1 MISVMRRYS
10 KALRVGLLAVIAAF
24 VLTSVYVGSM
34 SGGAR
39 NRGDAVATVNGEA
52 IPIERYQRRYQAYL
66 DAYSRVYRDRF
77 SPTLAEQLGLPQQ
90 AVNDLVQEAVV
101 VQRAHAEGLE
111 VSDEELNAQIQAVP
125 AFAENGR
132 FSLARY
138 QEFLR
143 RRGMSASAFENDVRR
158 ELTRMKVETA
168 VKGGIK
174 VSDLELERAF
184 TLRREEVRATWA
196 LVETAPLAASATAS
210 ADEVEAYLKAH
221 PAEFQLPER
230 RRVQYVTLAPKDF
243 RPQVPD
249 ADVEKYYTEHAKEF
263 ETPQQAHVAH
273 VLVTVPQTGGSE
285 AEDKARAKVADVIRR
300 ANAGEDFA
308 KLATEVSE
316 DPGSKSKG
324 GDLGWVSKGEMVPA
338 FETAAFA
345 LGRGQISSEPVR
357 TPFGFHAIKVLEVR
371 AAAKKSLKEVAPQIR
386 DRLAAEAADRAA
398 RAKADEVRPALQ
410 AAKDFMAEA
419 KRLGLTPIETTM
431 SKMER
436 MPMLGGSD
444 PLEEAAFALA
454 TGGVSSPVNTPAGW
468 VVLKSTEAI
477 AAGVPPLAEI
487 RDKVAAAVK
496 RQKAEGV
503 ALERATKLSTDARS
517 QDFAAAAKTA
527 GAQTGETA
535 RFSRSKPA
543 ERLPGDVQ
551 LAALQSPAGAVTAPV
566 KSPQGYYVVK
576 VLERVAPNMAD
587 LAPERDKLSREV
599 LAQKQSQAWEA
610 WVNQARSGAKI
621 EMLAPPRRS

>member
-1 MISVMRRYS
+1 MITIMRRYS
-10 KALRVGLLAVIAAF
+10 KALRVGLLAVIVAF

-39 NRGDAVATVNGEA
+39 NRGDAVASVNGET
-52 IPIERYQRRYQAYL
+52 IPVERYQRRYQAYL
-66 DAYSRVYRDRF
+66 DAYSRVYRERF

-101 VQRAHAEGLE
+101 VQRARAEGLE
-111 VSDEELNAQIQAVP
+111 VTDQELNAQIQAVP
-125 AFAENGR
+125 GFAENGR
-132 FSLARY
+132 FSLPRY

-143 RRGMSASAFENDVRR
+143 RRGVSAAAFENDVRR
-158 ELTRMKVETA
+158 ELTRMKVETT
-168 VKGGIK
+168 VKAGIK
-174 VSDLELERAF
+174 VSDPELERAF
-184 TLRREEVRATWA
+184 TLRREEVRAMWA
-196 LVETAPLAASATAS
+196 LVETAPLTAAATAS

-243 RPQVPD
+243 RPQVSD
-249 ADVEKYYTEHAKEF
+249 AEVEKYYTEHAKEF
-263 ETPQQAHVAH
+263 ETPQQVHVAH

-300 ANAGEDFA
+300 AKAGEDFG
-308 KLATEVSE
+308 KLAAEVSE

-324 GDLGWVSKGEMVPA
+324 GDLGWVGKGEMVPV
-338 FETAAFA
+338 FETAVFA
-345 LGRGQISSEPVR
+345 LGRGEISAEPVR
-357 TPFGFHAIKVLEVR
+357 TPFGFHAIKVLETR
-371 AAAKKSLKEVAPQIR
+371 SAAKKPLKEVAAQIR
-386 DRLAAEAADRAA
+386 DRLAAEAGDRAA
-398 RAKADEVRPALQ
+398 RAKADEVRPTLQ

-419 KRLGLTPIETTM
+419 KRLGLSPVETTM

-444 PLEEAAFALA
+444 ALEEAAFGLA
-454 TGGVSSPVNTPAGW
+454 TGGVSSPVKTPAGW

-477 AAGVPPLAEI
+477 PAGVPPLAEI
-487 RDKVAAAVK
+487 RDKVTAAVK
-496 RQKAEGV
+496 RQKAEAV
-503 ALERATKLSTDARS
+503 ALERATKLSTEARS
-517 QDFAAAAKTA
+517 QDFVATAKAA
-527 GAQTGETA
+527 GAQTGDTA

-566 KSPQGYYVVK
+566 KSPQGYYVLK
-576 VLERVAPNMAD
+576 VLERVAPNMTD
-587 LAPERDKLSREV
+587 LATEREKLSREV

-610 WVNQARSGAKI
+610 WVNQARTGAKI